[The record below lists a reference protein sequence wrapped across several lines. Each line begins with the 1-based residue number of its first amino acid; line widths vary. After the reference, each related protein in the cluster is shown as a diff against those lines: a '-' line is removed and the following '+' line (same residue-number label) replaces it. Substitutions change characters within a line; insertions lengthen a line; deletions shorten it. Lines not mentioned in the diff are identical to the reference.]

1 MRLRQRPRSHQH
13 VPGRG
18 NSVLSRIRQ
27 RCLATLS
34 LWTLKILIRFTPRT
48 KVIDPLASKNQQI
61 AELQRELAGLRL
73 AKAQGM
79 APGSSTGS
87 PLADQLLAQANLQI
101 NARGALQPVMSA
113 SAIAPSMTAP
123 APAPEPTVT
132 DVPFTEEP
140 VAAPEPEPVAEEPLP
155 SIPQHSLEI
164 ATPEPTMPAETPP
177 PEPRTF
183 MPDVKM
189 LAPLLKI
196 ALSVLTI
203 EQMVE
208 VGLHVKQGAP
218 GFREFLDSE
227 VAKEK
232 FRELYGTYCEF
243 LAGKVK

>member
-1 MRLRQRPRSHQH
+1 M
-13 VPGRG
+13 
-18 NSVLSRIRQ
+18 LSRIGQ
-27 RCLATLS
+27 RCLDAIS
-34 LWTLKILIRFTPRT
+34 LRAWNLLAWLTPRT

-61 AELQRELAGLRL
+61 AELQRELSALRL
-73 AKAQGM
+73 AKAQGT

-87 PLADQLLAQANLQI
+87 PLADQLLAQANLQV
-101 NARGALQPVMSA
+101 NANGALQPVLSA
-113 SAIAPSMTAP
+113 SAIAPSMTAQVP
-123 APAPEPTVT
+123 APATEPTVT
-132 DVPFTEEP
+132 DVPFTEE
-140 VAAPEPEPVAEEPLP
+140 VAAAPEPVEEEPPKLL
-155 SIPQHSLEI
+155 SQRLMDI
-164 ATPEPTMPAETPP
+164 ATAEPTMPAETPP

-218 GFREFLDSE
+218 GFKEFLDSE